1 MQFARK
7 IRKLVGAIF
16 FIYDWLRIV
25 EIINSSFLRPKLPA
39 PYPDKCVFAEF
50 MVENAGKLGY
60 SLIKTMDYRKNA

>member
-1 MQFARK
+1 M
-7 IRKLVGAIF
+7 GAIF

-60 SLIKTMDYRKNA
+60 SLIK